1 MAAFIRQNA
10 ALATKPHVRPAPMP
24 MSRFRTV
31 TLAPALAFALLFA
44 PPAAAAVSQDP
55 ARLPAGSYTN
65 DPAHTSVT
73 ARVRHMGVS
82 FYVMR
87 FDHVQAHFTYDPQA
101 PENAQVDATVQTD
114 SLDVGASYSRQFA
127 NQFLDAEHFPTM
139 TFASTGLHRTGPNT
153 GTMTGNL
160 TMRGVTHEET
170 FDVTFNGV
178 GPGLIPLTTH
188 AGFTAVG
195 TIKRSDFG
203 SNAWQS
209 VVGDEVT
216 ITIEAEFAHH

>member
-1 MAAFIRQNA
+1 
-10 ALATKPHVRPAPMP
+10 MP
-24 MSRFRTV
+24 LPCFRTV
-31 TLAPALAFALLFA
+31 IFAPALALAVLLSS
-44 PPAAAAVSQDP
+44 PAAATVSQDP
-55 ARLPAGSYTN
+55 AQLPAGSYTN

-87 FDHVQAHFTYDPQA
+87 FDHVTAHFTYDPRT
-101 PENAQVDATVQTD
+101 PETAQVDATVQTD
-114 SLDVGASYSRQFA
+114 SLDVGASYSHQFA

-139 TFASTGLHRTGPNT
+139 TFVSTGLHRTGPNT

-188 AGFTAVG
+188 AGFTAVAN
-195 TIKRSDFG
+195 IKRSDFG

-209 VVGDEVT
+209 VVGDDVT